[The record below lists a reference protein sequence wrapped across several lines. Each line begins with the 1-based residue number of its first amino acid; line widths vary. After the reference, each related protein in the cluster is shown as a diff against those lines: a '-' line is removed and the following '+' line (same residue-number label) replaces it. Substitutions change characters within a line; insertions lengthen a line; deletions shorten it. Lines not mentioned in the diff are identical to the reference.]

1 MKRFQDRIDA
11 GMQLAEKLGHY
22 KNQPGVVL
30 AIPRGGIPVAYMVAK
45 SLAMPMDIMLTKKI
59 GHPHHKEYAIG
70 AASLDDF
77 FVLPEIDVSPDYIQ
91 EELKKIRSR
100 LREMQ
105 MLFIGDRTALDLK
118 GKTVII
124 VDDGMAT
131 GNTMLVTV
139 DLLKKQSPARII
151 VAVPVA
157 STSAVRL
164 LAPHVTEVIS
174 VYTPVEFYGV
184 GAFYDDFSQL
194 EDEDVSIY
202 LDEMRQWKQAG

>member
-11 GMQLAEKLGHY
+11 GMQLAQKLSHY

-59 GHPHHKEYAIG
+59 GHPLHKEYAIG
-70 AASLDDF
+70 AASLDDY
-77 FVLPEIDVSPDYIQ
+77 FVIPEIEVSADYIQ
-91 EELKKIRSR
+91 QELKQIRSR

-105 MLFIGDRTALDLK
+105 LLFIGDRTALDLK

-157 STSAVRL
+157 SHSAVKL

-202 LDEMRQWKQAG
+202 LNEMRQWKQAG